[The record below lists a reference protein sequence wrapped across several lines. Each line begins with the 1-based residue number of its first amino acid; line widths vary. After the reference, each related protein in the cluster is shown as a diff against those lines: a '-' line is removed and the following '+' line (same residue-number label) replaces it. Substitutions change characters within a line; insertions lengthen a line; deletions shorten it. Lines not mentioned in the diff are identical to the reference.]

1 MVKKLKIATIGGGS
15 SYTPE
20 LIEGFIKRKD
30 KISISEL
37 WLVDI
42 EEGREKLE
50 IVSGLAERMVKANNL
65 DWKIYATLD
74 RREALKNADYV
85 TTQYRVGLLDAR
97 IKDER
102 IPISYNMIG
111 QETNGAGGIFN
122 ALRAIPVIKDV
133 IDDMKDLCPDAWLI
147 NFANPSGMVTEA
159 AINYCGWERAIGL
172 CNVPIFM
179 ERKESEALGL
189 SNDDD
194 LCFKFAGLN
203 HYNYHKIWNRE
214 GEDITEQ
221 LIELFYSPDSTANPE
236 AIKNISDFKFNF
248 SSLKGTG
255 YLPSPYLRYYY
266 LTNEMLEE
274 DLEVYKNHNVRGE
287 EVKRI
292 EDTLFE
298 MYKDPKLNHKPEL
311 LSKRGGAFYSD
322 VACEVITSIIND
334 SRKLMSV
341 NTKNKGSITDLDYDA
356 VVEVT
361 SVITSHGPEPISWGP
376 FTPIAKGLLQN
387 LKAMEI
393 LTVEAALEG
402 NYEKLVQAFILCPI
416 ITSGGKAIDM
426 LNEMLVA
433 NKKYLPN
440 FAEKIEKIE
449 AAKR

>member
-1 MVKKLKIATIGGGS
+1 MGKIKIATIGGGS

-20 LIEGFIKRKD
+20 LMEGFIKRKD
-30 KISISEL
+30 KIDIGEL

-42 EEGREKLE
+42 EEGQEKLE
-50 IVSGLAERMVKANNL
+50 IVGGLAERMVRANGL
-65 DWKIYATLD
+65 DWEIHTTLD
-74 RREALKNADYV
+74 RREALKNADFV

-133 IDDMKDLCPDAWLI
+133 IDDMKELCPDAWLI

-159 AINYCGWERAIGL
+159 AVNYCGWKKTIGL

-179 ERKESEALGL
+179 EKKESEALGL
-189 SNDDD
+189 EN
-194 LCFKFAGLN
+194 LYFKFAGLN
-203 HYNYHKIWNRE
+203 HYNYHKVWNSS

-221 LIELFYSPDSTANPE
+221 LIEFFYNPDSTAPLE
-236 AIKNISDFKFNF
+236 VVKNISNLKFDFY
-248 SSLKGTG
+248 SLKGTG

-266 LTNEMLEE
+266 MSQEMLEE
-274 DLEVYKNHNVRGE
+274 YVEEYEKHNVRGE
-287 EVKRI
+287 EVKKI
-292 EDTLFE
+292 EDDLFE
-298 MYKDPKLNHKPEL
+298 MYKNPKLNYKPEL

-322 VACEVITSIIND
+322 VACEVIASILND
-334 SRKLMSV
+334 SRELISV

-356 VVEVT
+356 IVEIT
-361 SVITSHGPEPISWGP
+361 SVITSHGPEPVSWGTFAP
-376 FTPIAKGLLQN
+376 LAKGLLQN

-416 ITSGGKAIDM
+416 IISGSAAIKM
-426 LNEMLVA
+426 LDEMLVA

-440 FAEKIEKIE
+440 FSEKIKEIE
-449 AAKR
+449 AVKH

>member
-1 MVKKLKIATIGGGS
+1 MKKIKIATIGGGS

-30 KISISEL
+30 KINVSDL

-42 EEGREKLE
+42 EEGHEKLE
-50 IVSGLAERMVKANNL
+50 IVGGLAERMVKANGL
-65 DWKIYATLD
+65 DWKIHTTLD
-74 RREALKNADYV
+74 REQALDGADFV

-102 IPISYNMIG
+102 IPISYGMIG

-122 ALRAIPVIKDV
+122 ALRAIPVIKNV
-133 IDDMKDLCPDAWLI
+133 TDDMRKLCPNAWLV

-159 AINYCGWERAIGL
+159 AINYCDWENTIGL

-189 SNDDD
+189 SDGNT
-194 LCFKFAGLN
+194 LFFKFAGLN
-203 HYNYHKIWNRE
+203 HYNYHRVWNGE

-221 LIELFYSPDSTANPE
+221 LIEFFYSPQSKAAPE
-236 AIKNISDFKFNF
+236 VVKNISNLKFDYN
-248 SSLKGTG
+248 SLKGTG

-266 LTNEMLEE
+266 LTSEMLEE
-274 DLEVYKNHNVRGE
+274 YLEKYKEHNVRGE
-287 EVKRI
+287 EVSKI
-292 EDTLFE
+292 EDELFE
-298 MYKDPKLNHKPEL
+298 MYKDPKLDCKPEL

-322 VACEVITSIIND
+322 VACEVIASIIND

-341 NTKNKGSITDLDYDA
+341 NTKNKGSITSLDYDA
-356 VVEVT
+356 IVEIT
-361 SVITSHGPEPISWGP
+361 SVITSHGPEPVSWGS

-402 NYEKLVQAFILCPI
+402 NYEKLVQAFILCPL
-416 ITSGGKAIDM
+416 ITSGGKAIEM

-440 FAEKIEKIE
+440 FAEKIKEIE
-449 AAKR
+449 ALEH

>member
-1 MVKKLKIATIGGGS
+1 MKKIKIATIGGGS

-30 KISISEL
+30 KIDISEL

-50 IVSGLAERMVKANNL
+50 IVGSLAKRMVKANDL
-65 DWKIYATLD
+65 DWKIYTTLD
-74 RREALKNADYV
+74 RKKALKDADFV

-102 IPISYNMIG
+102 IPISYGMLG

-133 IDDMKDLCPDAWLI
+133 IDDMKVLCPNAWLV
-147 NFANPSGMVTEA
+147 NFANPSGMVAEA
-159 AINYCGWERAIGL
+159 AINYCGWEKTIGL

-189 SNDDD
+189 DYEND
-194 LCFKFAGLN
+194 LFFKFAGLN
-203 HYNYHKIWNRE
+203 HYNYHKVWNGE
-214 GEDITEQ
+214 GKDITEQ
-221 LIELFYSPDSTANPE
+221 LIEQFYNADSTDAPE
-236 AIKNISDFKFNF
+236 SINNISNLNFNIY
-248 SSLKGTG
+248 SLKGTG

-266 LTNEMLEE
+266 LTGEMLEE
-274 DLEVYKNHNVRGE
+274 YLEKFKNHNVRAE
-287 EVKRI
+287 EVSEI
-292 EDTLFE
+292 EDELFE
-298 MYKDPKLNHKPEL
+298 MYKDPKLNSKPEL

-322 VACEVITSIIND
+322 VACEFIASVIND
-334 SRKLMSV
+334 LHELITV
-341 NTKNKGSITDLDYDA
+341 NTKNKGSIIDLDRDV

-361 SVITSHGPEPISWGP
+361 SIITAHGPEPIVWGS
-376 FTPIAKGLLQN
+376 FDPIAKGLLQN
-387 LKAMEI
+387 LKEMEI

-402 NYEKLVQAFILCPI
+402 NYEKLVQAFILCPL
-416 ITSGGKAIDM
+416 ITSGGKAIEM

-440 FAEKIEKIE
+440 FSNKIKEIE
-449 AAKR
+449 ARKY